1 MLHNLTA
8 LIAKEL
14 KSFWY
19 SPVAYVVGAFFLLA
33 QGEVYW
39 ILMQVLNDPRVDP
52 SWRMSQFFF
61 GGTFFYW
68 LSMLIIAPLLTMR
81 TFSEEKRSGTIEVLL
96 SAPVRDV
103 EVVLAKFLGAWLSYA
118 AMWVTTVVYF
128 LILRGHT
135 ALDWGPIF
143 GGYLYTLL
151 LGAVFIAI
159 GVWSSSLT
167 RNQVIAAVVSFV
179 LILLLFMTGLR
190 NIFVTDPGV
199 KRWVEY
205 FSLLDHARDFSRG
218 IIDSRPVVLYLSLI
232 ATALFLT
239 TRSLAGPRGRA

>member
-1 MLHNLTA
+1 MRNLAA
-8 LIAKEL
+8 LISKEL

-68 LSMLIIAPLLTMR
+68 LTMLIIAPLLTMR
-81 TFSEEKRSGTIEVLL
+81 AFSEEKRSGTIEVLL
-96 SAPVRDV
+96 TAPVRDL

-118 AMWVTTVVYF
+118 AMWTTTIVYF
-128 LILRGHT
+128 FILRRYT
-135 ALDWGPIF
+135 ALDWGPIV
-143 GGYLYTLL
+143 GGYGYTLL

-159 GVWSSSLT
+159 GVWASSMT

-179 LILLLFMTGLR
+179 MILFLFMIGLQT
-190 NIFVTDPGV
+190 IFVTDPGAR
-199 KRWVEY
+199 KLVEY
-205 FSLLDHARDFSRG
+205 FSLVDHARDFSRG
-218 IIDSRPVVLYLSLI
+218 IIDSRPIVLYLSLI

-239 TRSLAGPRGRA
+239 TRSLASPRWRV